1 MEILQTGTSHCQRKA
16 FRSESNER
24 LDSNCTSFRHFS
36 FAGWCTSSSAH
47 RPSDPMAD
55 AAIGLLR
62 KAQKLKPQE
71 SKILVSNAINQ
82 FDRDEVKFL
91 LSTNKALD
99 I

>member
-1 MEILQTGTSHCQRKA
+1 
-16 FRSESNER
+16 
-24 LDSNCTSFRHFS
+24 
-36 FAGWCTSSSAH
+36 
-47 RPSDPMAD
+47 MAD